1 MGGCFSLQWVEQLLI
16 WLVIFGAVFAILNLL
31 IPWVLS
37 GIGAPLSGA
46 VSLIMRVLMI
56 IFWAAVTIAVIIICF
71 DLISCLIG
79 HGGLSGLSLPHSR
92 Q

>member
-1 MGGCFSLQWVEQLLI
+1 MACFSIQWVEQLLI

-31 IPWVLS
+31 VPFVLS

-46 VSLIMRVLMI
+46 VSVIVSVLRI
-56 IFWAAVTIAVIIICF
+56 VFWAAVVIAVIIICF

-79 HGGLSGLSLPHSR
+79 HGGLSLPHVTR
-92 Q
+92 